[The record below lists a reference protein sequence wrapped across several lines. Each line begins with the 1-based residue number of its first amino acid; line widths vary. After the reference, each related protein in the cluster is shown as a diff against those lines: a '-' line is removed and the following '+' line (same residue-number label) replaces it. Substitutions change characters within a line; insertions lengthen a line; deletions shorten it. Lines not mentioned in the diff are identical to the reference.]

1 MKVIA
6 ERVSLKRDD
15 TTLCRPSRGCDQTT
29 EIDLQDYAK
38 VAAFPGELPDSDL
51 VYPRGAPL
59 PNRVKYGDQLLQK
72 K

>member
-1 MKVIA
+1 MKVLA
-6 ERVSLKRDD
+6 ERVSLKGDD
-15 TTLCRPSRGCDQTT
+15 VTLCRPSRGYDQMT

-38 VAAFPGELPDSDL
+38 VAVFPGELSDNDL